1 MADFLA
7 IREDAQTRSLAIFLA
22 TAVVEDCQ
30 HAAMIRNPVEAEK
43 IPCAIRHKRVD
54 LDHVIGTRTQAN
66 EAGDN
71 EIAESRV
78 VVVLAT
84 LDAAFRRGP
93 TAGIP

>member
-1 MADFLA
+1 
-7 IREDAQTRSLAIFLA
+7 
-22 TAVVEDCQ
+22 
-30 HAAMIRNPVEAEK
+30 MIRNPVEAEK

-54 LDHVIGTRTQAN
+54 LDHVISARTQAN

-93 TAGIP
+93 TA